1 MSSLPPR
8 AKPAREVVREVAD
21 KIADQVADKV
31 ADKLRAK
38 RHGCHVRAP
47 SPAVTMSPGLAAAAH
62 PAFSHPVLSLADAAR
77 FEAALFGGDEARE
90 WAAMQQAA
98 RAVAAAVLRDFDEI
112 GPLPPEPR
120 ILVLA
125 GKGHNGGDALLAAKF
140 IHEKHPRARIEACLV
155 FGERAMRP
163 LALRAWR
170 ELSHAAR
177 GTGVPSVKAEPPAPP
192 CDIILDGI
200 FGFQFRPPVEPR
212 VAALIAR
219 VNASPACL
227 RAAVDLPSGLGTPD
241 VFQADFTYAT
251 GIVKSP
257 ALAPENAGAVG
268 RLRYI
273 DLGFFNNNEH
283 STGDGDG
290 AGDGGANF
298 QVQNPKGPNP
308 KSQKNLK
315 FQNPKF
321 QKTAAA
327 DDDAAGDDGAAG
339 AGDGDDAGAGVGG
352 GDATN
357 KDRAAATTGLQ
368 PSALQPFSLSSAA
381 AILTPAVLSPL
392 RNLRS
397 PLTDK
402 RDYGHLFIVGG
413 SRGYPG
419 AVIMA
424 ALAALRSGAGLV
436 TVFVPETMA
445 AACAARAP
453 EAMWVAWPE
462 TPGGGLAPEGA
473 HLFRERAARATALL
487 VGPGLGREAGT
498 LALAADLAKR
508 SAVPLVLDADALQPS
523 IAGAGAAPRIL
534 TPHAGEFAR
543 ITGAGDGANPKS
555 RSERSEKPDNPK
567 SQKNLKFQNPKFQKT
582 AGAGAAVVVVLKGPV
597 TRIDAGGATT
607 HHSLFGGPV
616 LARGGSGDLLAGLIG
631 GLLAQEPAQP
641 LLAACRGTVWHGL
654 AADRLARAQGQRAV
668 NITRLLNHLA
678 GVLREDVPVAAAGAS
693 GGKVASS
700 K

>member
-1 MSSLPPR
+1 MPT
-8 AKPAREVVREVAD
+8 AAD
-21 KIADQVADKV
+21 I
-31 ADKLRAK
+31 
-38 RHGCHVRAP
+38 
-47 SPAVTMSPGLAAAAH
+47 AAA
-62 PAFSHPVLSLADAAR
+62 HPVLSLEAARR

-90 WAAMQQAA
+90 WEAMRQAG
-98 RAVAAAVLRDFDEI
+98 RAIAAAVLRDFDEI

-140 IHEKHPRARIEACLV
+140 IHEKHPRARIEVCLV
-155 FGERAMRP
+155 FGERVLRP

-170 ELSHAAR
+170 ELSHA
-177 GTGVPSVKAEPPAPP
+177 PP
-192 CDIILDGI
+192 CRARPCVAPRLADGENSRPDARSGPANVLPGPPFDIVLDGI

-219 VNASPACL
+219 VNALPACL

-257 ALAPENAGAVG
+257 ALAEENRAAVG
-268 RLRYI
+268 RLRYL
-273 DLGFFNNNEH
+273 DLGFWDN
-283 STGDGDG
+283 T
-290 AGDGGANF
+290 ANPSP
-298 QVQNPKGPNP
+298 VP
-308 KSQKNLK
+308 
-315 FQNPKF
+315 
-321 QKTAAA
+321 A
-327 DDDAAGDDGAAG
+327 DPPAVA
-339 AGDGDDAGAGVGG
+339 V
-352 GDATN
+352 
-357 KDRAAATTGLQ
+357 
-368 PSALQPFSLSSAA
+368 
-381 AILTPAVLSPL
+381 LTPAVLSPL
-392 RNLRS
+392 RHLRP

-462 TPGGGLAPEGA
+462 TPDGGLALEGA

-487 VGPGLGREAGT
+487 VGPGLGREAET
-498 LALAADLAKR
+498 LALAADLANL
-508 SAVPLVLDADALQPS
+508 SAVPLVLDADALQPA
-523 IAGAGAAPRIL
+523 IVGAGAAPRIL

-543 ITGAGDGANPKS
+543 IASVLP
-555 RSERSEKPDNPK
+555 
-567 SQKNLKFQNPKFQKT
+567 
-582 AGAGAAVVVVLKGPV
+582 GAGAVTVLKGPV
-597 TRIDAGGATT
+597 TRIDDGGATM

-641 LLAACRGTVWHGL
+641 RLAACRGAVWHGL

-668 NITRLLNHLA
+668 NITQLLDHLA
-678 GVLREDVPVAAAGAS
+678 GVLREDVPAAAGKVTS
-693 GGKVASS
+693 GR
-700 K
+700 